1 MRNNLLSTWKTYTYW
16 IPYRFKTY
24 DKSKKINKMYLV
36 NAKSYNYVTK
46 KLIDLLQAT
55 YYTTSTTCQY
65 GCRKYGLVGTVE
77 NALGPDAG
85 VSIYFLLFCYFFTR

>member
-1 MRNNLLSTWKTYTYW
+1 
-16 IPYRFKTY
+16 
-24 DKSKKINKMYLV
+24 MYLV

-65 GCRKYGLVGTVE
+65 GCRKYGFVGQLE
-77 NALGPDAG
+77 NFLGPDAG
-85 VSIYFLLFCYFFTR
+85 VSIYFFLMSTYATAKYKRKADQSI